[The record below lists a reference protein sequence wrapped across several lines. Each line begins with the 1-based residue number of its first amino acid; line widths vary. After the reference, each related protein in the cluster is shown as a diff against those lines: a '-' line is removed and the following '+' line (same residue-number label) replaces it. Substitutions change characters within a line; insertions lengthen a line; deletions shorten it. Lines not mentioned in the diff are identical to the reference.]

1 MECGRHLNIEIL
13 TLSEIVAV
21 AGEPGAFTVTIR
33 KKPRYIDMDKCI
45 ACGICSQ
52 KCPKKVDDDYNM
64 GISKRKAAYIQYGQT
79 VPLKYVIDPDAC
91 LYLTKGKCRACE
103 KFCPTGAINFEDK
116 EAIIT
121 LDVGA
126 MVLAPGFNPFDP
138 SGFDFY
144 GYNTIADVVTSMEFE
159 RMLSASGPY
168 QGHLE
173 KPSNGKSPDK
183 IAWIQCVG
191 SRNTNQCSNGYCSSV
206 CCMYAIKQAQ
216 VAAAHLPAGSE
227 QTIFYMDIRCHG
239 KDFERYYESAKTEKV
254 RFVRARPHS
263 IIPGPNNTGVSMI
276 YTTEDGRQITE
287 TFDLAVLS
295 VGLEAAQD
303 AVDLAEKTGIALT
316 PYHFAETGSFTP
328 VSSSRPGIFV
338 CGSFQAPMNIP
349 SAVARASS
357 AAAEAA
363 TALIAVKGSL
373 TKTKTYPQEKD
384 IAGDGPRIGVFV
396 CSCGSNI
403 SSVIDVKAV
412 TEYAATLPHVVF
424 SENTLFACST
434 DTQDVIAKRIEE
446 HDLNRIVIAACS
458 PRTHE
463 PLFQDTLKEAGL
475 NGYLIEMANIRNHNS
490 WVHQKEPEKA
500 TQKAKDQV
508 RMAVAKSGLAG
519 PLDQM
524 KVDVIQKAL
533 VIGGGLAGMN
543 AALGLADMGYPTV
556 LVEKSD
562 HLGGNAWHLD
572 QTAQGEPIRPAL
584 ESLIENVM
592 AHPRIEV
599 LKNARLTASSGTVGN
614 FESRVDVSGGPT
626 RTIRYGAAVLAT
638 GARESVPT
646 EFMYG
651 KDERIMTH
659 LEFEDKFRDAPA
671 DVTAAQSVVFI
682 QCVGSRNKERP
693 YCSRVCC
700 THSVKNAID
709 LKVENPD
716 MNVYILYRDMR
727 TYGTREDLY
736 TNARKLGVIFIRYDL
751 ENPPEVSQ
759 DTGNLRVR
767 VTDPI
772 LGMPLSLAADFLV
785 LAAAIIPNETKE
797 LVELY
802 KCAVNADGFL
812 NEAHPKLRP
821 VDMSVD
827 GLFVAGMCSYPKP
840 VDEAISQAKAAV
852 ARASSVLTRDEMQL
866 DAIKSFVTDKCDG
879 CALCV
884 DVCPYNAITL
894 TETVENGQTLKKI
907 RTEMALCKGCG
918 LCEATCPKD
927 GISVH
932 NFTLQQLRAQVYAA
946 LDLPN

>member
-13 TLSEIVAV
+13 TLSEIDSV
-21 AGEPGAFTVTIR
+21 AGEPGAFTVTVR

-45 ACGICSQ
+45 ACGICTQ
-52 KCPKKVDDDYNM
+52 KCPKKVDDEFNM

-79 VPLKYVIDPDAC
+79 VPLKYVIDPDNC

-103 KFCPTGAINFEDK
+103 KFCPTGAINFDDK
-116 EAIIT
+116 EEIIT
-121 LDVGA
+121 LNVGA
-126 MVLAPGFNPFDP
+126 MVLSPGFKPFDP

-144 GYNTIADVVTSMEFE
+144 GYNTIPDVVTSMEFE
-159 RMLSASGPY
+159 RMLSASGPF

-173 KPSNGKSPDK
+173 KPSTGKSPDK

-191 SRNTNQCSNGYCSSV
+191 SRNTNRCNNGYCSSV

-216 VAAAHLPAGSE
+216 VAAAHLPGGGE
-227 QTIFYMDIRCHG
+227 QTLFYMDMRCHG
-239 KDFERYYESAKTEKV
+239 KDFERYYDSAKSENI

-276 YTTEDGRQITE
+276 YTTEDGRQMKE

-295 VGLEAAQD
+295 VGLEASED
-303 AVDLAEKTGIALT
+303 ALDLAEKTGIELT
-316 PYHFAETGSFTP
+316 PYHFVQTGSFTP

-338 CGSFQAPMNIP
+338 SGSFQAPMNIP
-349 SAVARASS
+349 SSVARASS
-357 AAAEAA
+357 AAAEAGA
-363 TALIAVKGSL
+363 ALISVKGSL
-373 TKTKTYPQEKD
+373 TKTKTYPPEKD
-384 IAGDGPRIGVFV
+384 IGNTEPRIGVFV

-403 SSVIDVKAV
+403 ASVVDVKAV
-412 TEYAATLPHVVF
+412 TEYAATLPDVVF
-424 SENTLFACST
+424 SENTMFACST
-434 DTQDVIAKRIEE
+434 DTQDVISKRIEE
-446 HDLNRIVIAACS
+446 HNLNRIVIAACS

-475 NGYLIEMANIRNHNS
+475 NAYLIEMANIRNHNS

-508 RMAVAKSGLAG
+508 RMAVAKSGMAA

-543 AALGLADMGYPTV
+543 AALGLAGLGYDTV
-556 LVEKSD
+556 LIEKTD
-562 HLGGNAWHLD
+562 TLGGNAWHLD
-572 QTAQGEPIRPAL
+572 QTAQGEPIRPML
-584 ESLIENVM
+584 ESLIETVTT
-592 AHPRIEV
+592 HRRIEV
-599 LKNARLTASSGTVGN
+599 IKKARLTASSGTVGN
-614 FESRVDVSGGPT
+614 FESQVEVMDGGT

-651 KDERIMTH
+651 QDNRVMTH
-659 LEFEDKFRDAPA
+659 LEFEDKLRQAPGDIA
-671 DVTAAQSVVFI
+671 AAQSVVFI

-700 THSVKNAID
+700 THSVNNAIT
-709 LKVENPD
+709 LKTANPD

-736 TNARKLGVIFIRYDL
+736 TRARKLGVIFIRYDL
-751 ENPPEVSQ
+751 DHQPDVYQENNGLQ
-759 DTGNLRVR
+759 IR

-772 LGMPLSLAADFLV
+772 LGMPLTLAADFLV

-802 KCAVNADGFL
+802 KCAVNEDGFL

-840 VDEAISQAKAAV
+840 LDEAIAQAKAAV
-852 ARASSVLTRDEMQL
+852 ARAGSILTKDEMEL

-879 CALCV
+879 CALCI

-894 TETVENGQTLKKI
+894 TETVENGQTIKKI
-907 RTEMALCKGCG
+907 HTEKALCKGCG

-927 GISVH
+927 GVSVH
-932 NFTLQQLRAQVYAA
+932 SFTVQQLRAQVYAA
-946 LDLPN
+946 LNLPN